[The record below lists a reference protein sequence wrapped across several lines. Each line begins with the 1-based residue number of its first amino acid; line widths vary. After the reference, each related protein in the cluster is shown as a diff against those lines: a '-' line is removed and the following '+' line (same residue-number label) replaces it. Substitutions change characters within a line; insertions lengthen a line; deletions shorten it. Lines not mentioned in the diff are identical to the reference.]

1 MYNSFKFKST
11 KVNKKNN
18 LNTRTHTIHS
28 NSSSIPSLIFNCQ
41 NMKSQ
46 QRKLINS
53 ILYRIILKSINN
65 YNEIPK
71 FKKSKI
77 DLSNNSKQFLQ
88 LIQLCIGL
96 SRFQIR
102 ISNYFILQQIQMLDA
117 QSCRLINNDFI
128 LLRADTRDT
137 DFIAFNGRG
146 IIFHPRRVAACET
159 VLLSVNRGIVITATM
174 LSIKRNN
181 PCYTL
186 RRQP

>member
-1 MYNSFKFKST
+1 
-11 KVNKKNN
+11 
-18 LNTRTHTIHS
+18 
-28 NSSSIPSLIFNCQ
+28 
-41 NMKSQ
+41 
-46 QRKLINS
+46 
-53 ILYRIILKSINN
+53 
-65 YNEIPK
+65 
-71 FKKSKI
+71 
-77 DLSNNSKQFLQ
+77 
-88 LIQLCIGL
+88 
-96 SRFQIR
+96 
-102 ISNYFILQQIQMLDA
+102 MLDA

-186 RRQP
+186 RRQPWLNVVKLYNNDYKSTSPLIIIKIL